1 MHNRHSRWDCDYPV
15 HPGTTIFW
23 LSITLSDSFLL
34 NHIYIIMSYHIH
46 FLKIMSKKVI
56 IIGSGFGGLSS
67 AALLAKAGYE
77 VTVLEKN
84 KTPGGRAMQFSEK
97 GFIFDMGPSWYMMPE
112 VFERYFAHFS
122 KTPSSFYKLVH
133 LNPHYRIF
141 FSKDDVLDMLPNK
154 EKNFEAFEKIEP
166 GSVEK
171 ITQYLEKSKELYEI
185 AMKYFVYKNYDSV
198 FDMFDMKFAGVATK
212 MPVFSTMNSYI
223 SKYVTD
229 DRLKKILLYTTVF
242 IGGVPD
248 NTPALYTLMSH
259 IDFNVGVFYP
269 MGGMFSIVQ
278 ALVDLCNE
286 QKVTIKLGTAVDK
299 INVKAGKAV
308 SVTACGKEY
317 EADIILSNAD
327 MPHTEMALLDEQYQ
341 TYTKKYWEKKT
352 IAPSAFILYLGVKG
366 KIKNL
371 QHHTLFFTY
380 DWEKHFADMY
390 RKPEWPDEPSMYI
403 CCPSKTDQSVA
414 PKGDENLFVLVP
426 IAPGLPDTPEIRTRY
441 ETKIIDILEETLGE
455 SIQDR
460 LVVKKSLSINDYKS
474 LYNAYQGTAL
484 GLAPNFFQTAFF
496 RPNNFSKKVK
506 NLYYVGQDTV
516 PGVGVP
522 MALISA
528 ELAVERVKNA
538 E

>member
-1 MHNRHSRWDCDYPV
+1 MGY
-15 HPGTTIFW
+15 
-23 LSITLSDSFLL
+23 L
-34 NHIYIIMSYHIH
+34 IH
-46 FLKIMSKKVI
+46 FLKYMTKKAL
-56 IIGSGFGGLSS
+56 IIGAGFGGLST
-67 AALLAKAGYE
+67 AALLAKEGYN

-97 GFIFDMGPSWYMMPE
+97 GFTFDMGPSWYMMPE
-112 VFERYFAHFS
+112 VFDRYFSHFG
-122 KTPSSFYKLVH
+122 KNPASFYKLIH
-133 LNPHYRIF
+133 LDPHYRIF
-141 FSKDDVLDMLPNK
+141 FGKNDVLDMLPDK

-171 ITQYLEKSKELYEI
+171 IKKYLDKSRELYEI
-185 AMKYFVYKNYDSV
+185 AMKYFVYKNYDSF
-198 FDMFDMKFAGVATK
+198 FDMFDMKFAGVASK
-212 MPVFSTMNSYI
+212 MPVLSSMNSYI
-223 SKYVTD
+223 SKYVKD

-278 ALVDLCNE
+278 ALEDLCHE
-286 QKVTIKLGTAVDK
+286 QNVKIQLGTPVDK
-299 INVKAGKAV
+299 INVKDGKAV
-308 SVTACGKEY
+308 SVTASGKEY
-317 EADIILSNAD
+317 TADIIVSNAD
-327 MPHTEMALLDEQYQ
+327 MPHTEMALLDEEHQ
-341 TYTKKYWEKKT
+341 TYPKSYWEKKT
-352 IAPSAFILYLGVKG
+352 IAPSAFILYLGIKG

-371 QHHTLFFTY
+371 KHHTLFFTY

-390 RKPEWPDEPSMYI
+390 KNPEWPDEPSMYI
-403 CCPSKTDQSVA
+403 CCPSKTDPSVA

-426 IAPGLPDTPEIRTRY
+426 IAPGLPDTSEIRTEY
-441 ETKIIDILEETLGE
+441 EQKIIGILEETLGE
-455 SIQDR
+455 SIHDR

-528 ELAVERVKNA
+528 ELAVERIRNA

>member
-1 MHNRHSRWDCDYPV
+1 MA
-15 HPGTTIFW
+15 
-23 LSITLSDSFLL
+23 
-34 NHIYIIMSYHIH
+34 
-46 FLKIMSKKVI
+46 KKALVI
-56 IIGSGFGGLSS
+56 GAGFGGLSS
-67 AALLAKAGYE
+67 AALFAREGYD

-84 KTPGGRAMQFSEK
+84 SSPGGRAMQFSEK
-97 GFIFDMGPSWYMMPE
+97 GFTFDMGPSWYMMPE
-112 VFERYFAHFS
+112 VFERYFSHFG
-122 KTPSSFYKLVH
+122 KTPSTFYKLVH
-133 LNPHYRIF
+133 LDPHYRIF
-141 FSKDDVLDMLPNK
+141 FGKDDILDMLPDK

-171 ITQYLEKSKELYEI
+171 IKRYLDKSKELYEI
-185 AMKYFVYKNYDSV
+185 AMKYFVYKNYNSV
-198 FDMFDMKFAGVATK
+198 FDMFDIKFAGVASK
-212 MPVFSTMNSYI
+212 MPVLSSMNSYI
-223 SKYVTD
+223 SKYVKD
-229 DRLKKILLYTTVF
+229 ERLKKILLYTTVF

-269 MGGMFSIVQ
+269 MGGMYSIVQ
-278 ALVDLCNE
+278 ALENLCEENG
-286 QKVTIKLGTAVDK
+286 VTLKLKTPVEK
-299 INVKAGKAV
+299 INVKDGRAV
-308 SVTACGKEY
+308 SVTAAGKEY
-317 EADIILSNAD
+317 EADIIISNAD
-327 MPHTEMALLDEQYQ
+327 MPYTEMSLLDKKYQ
-341 TYTKKYWEKKT
+341 TYPKKYWEKKT

-366 KIKNL
+366 KVDKL
-371 QHHTLFFTY
+371 KHHTLFFTY

-390 RKPEWPDEPSMYI
+390 KDPEWPEEPSMYV
-403 CCPSKTDQSVA
+403 CCPSKTDPSVA

-426 IAPGLPDTPEIRTRY
+426 IAPGLSDTPEIRQSY
-441 ETKIIDILEETLGE
+441 EKKILDILEDTLGE

-460 LVVKKSLSINDYKS
+460 LIIKKTLSINDYTS

-496 RPNNFSKKVK
+496 RPNNFSKKVR

-528 ELAVERVKNA
+528 ELAVERIRNA